1 MSHSKLYKL
10 ILLFV
15 LNRWAVAIAN
25 SAPQLAVYPTILL
38 GVAPCPNHKG
48 SIMDE
53 DEGRLPNIIGL
64 LSRIK
69 DELERI
75 ADVLEYQA
83 GKL

>member
-1 MSHSKLYKL
+1 
-10 ILLFV
+10 
-15 LNRWAVAIAN
+15 
-25 SAPQLAVYPTILL
+25 
-38 GVAPCPNHKG
+38 
-48 SIMDE
+48 MDE

>member
-1 MSHSKLYKL
+1 MRAHNL
-10 ILLFV
+10 IYSNLL
-15 LNRWAVAIAN
+15 AN
-25 SAPQLAVYPTILL
+25 
-38 GVAPCPNHKG
+38 N
-48 SIMDE
+48 MDE